1 LVFGGWRFETT
12 HHQTL
17 NTKHPNPEYLNDK
30 ALATMIDTRTLSWRF
45 IKVWRRNL
53 VTFQKIWKV
62 NFITPLFEPL
72 LFIAAFGLG
81 FSGLVGNVRY
91 GGAEL
96 SYTTFI
102 APALIATAVMNNA
115 FFETTYASFV
125 RMYYQKTFDGMLAT
139 PLSIEEIIIAE
150 IVWSATKAAA
160 AAGIM
165 LGVLSVFGYVQY
177 PSGLLILPL
186 AFLGGIAFGAIGL
199 FFTGVIPTIEM
210 FNLPIFL
217 FVTPMFLFSGT
228 FFPVSNLPLWAKPL
242 ALAFPLYHL
251 VELARLSCLG
261 RHETVPLLSV
271 VYLLVFAVLFSV
283 LALLFMRRRLI
294 K

>member
-1 LVFGGWRFETT
+1 
-12 HHQTL
+12 
-17 NTKHPNPEYLNDK
+17 
-30 ALATMIDTRTLSWRF
+30 MIDTRTISWRF
-45 IKVWRRNL
+45 VKVWKRNL
-53 VTFQKIWKV
+53 VTFQKIWKI
-62 NFITPLFEPL
+62 NFITPLLEPL
-72 LFIAAFGLG
+72 LFVLAFGLG
-81 FSGLVGNVRY
+81 FAGLVASVRY
-91 GGAEL
+91 GGADL
-96 SYTTFI
+96 SYTAFL

-150 IVWSATKAAA
+150 IVWSASKAAA
-160 AAGIM
+160 AAAIM
-165 LGVLSVFGYVQY
+165 MGVLSAFGYVQY
-177 PSGLLILPL
+177 PSGLLVIPL
-186 AFLGGIAFGAIGL
+186 AFLGGVAFGAIGL

-228 FFPVSNLPLWAKPL
+228 FFPISNLPLWAKPL

-251 VELARLSCLG
+251 VELSRLACL
-261 RHETVPLLSV
+261 RRYETVPLLSIA
-271 VYLLVFAVLFSV
+271 YLAVFAVLFSV
-283 LALLFMRRRLI
+283 LALVFMRRRLV